1 MDSMESEVDY
11 AAKLFGSTLQHVD
24 AFRLLMRQYRALV
37 AGSSVLRLFV
47 EDQAMRCGQRP
58 RPWVP
63 SDLDVYVS
71 RSSLGEVGLL
81 DWHVFFTMVESMKLE
96 QPDLRPEESQYAAD
110 EVGGVPSFLFT
121 GTEYGTGFFVRQ
133 WSEWT

>member
-1 MDSMESEVDY
+1 MVSMENEVDH
-11 AAKLFGSTLQHVD
+11 AAKLFAPTLQHVD

-47 EDQAMRCGQRP
+47 EDQAMRSGQRP
-58 RPWVP
+58 QAWVP

-71 RSSLGEVGLL
+71 RSSLGEVGLV

-96 QPDLRPEESQYAAD
+96 QSDLRPEESQYAAD

-121 GTEYGTGFFVRQ
+121 GTEFWIGFFVCQ
-133 WSEWT
+133 